1 MSNTVPNR
9 DFRLED
15 FEYDL
20 PEDLIAQQPPPVRH
34 GSRLMW
40 LDRAEQRFEDRQ
52 FAEISQLL
60 LPGDLLIVNDTKVI
74 PARLAA
80 RRQTGGQV
88 EILLIRAEPSQPW
101 VWQAMAAPMRKLK
114 VGEKLVLEQ
123 SGDEVTVRGFATIEE
138 GQRRVMLDFGTQQNL
153 YRILSEVGFAPLP
166 PYIRRQL
173 ETTGGERRGSDLE
186 RYQTIFAKAPGA
198 VAAPTAGLH
207 FSQEIFA
214 ELERRGVE
222 VRHITLHVGP
232 GTFKPITSSLEEHS
246 IEAETF
252 SISQEVAE
260 AINNAL
266 SSNRRVVAVGT
277 TSCRALETAGRTGRV
292 QAVEN
297 EATNLYIRPGFEF
310 RVVKALVTN
319 FHLSKSSLLVLV
331 SAFAGHELT
340 MRAYR
345 HAVDERYRFYSYGD
359 AMLIT

>member
-1 MSNTVPNR
+1 MSNTVPDR
-9 DFRLED
+9 EFRLED

-20 PEDLIAQQPPPVRH
+20 PEELIAQEPPPVRH

-40 LDRAEQRFEDRQ
+40 LDRAKQNFEDRQ
-52 FAEISQLL
+52 FGEISQLL

-88 EILLIRAEPSQPW
+88 EILLIRSEPSRPW

-114 VGEKLVLEQ
+114 QGEKLILEQ
-123 SGDEVTVRGFATIEE
+123 SGDELTVCDFVTVEE
-138 GQRRVMLDFGTQQNL
+138 GQRRVLLDFGTQQKL

-173 ETTGGERRGSDLE
+173 ETTGGERRGTDLE

-207 FSQEIFA
+207 FSQQIFSELA
-214 ELERRGVE
+214 ERGVE
-222 VRHITLHVGP
+222 VGHITLHVGP
-232 GTFKPITSSLEEHS
+232 GTFKPITSSLDEHS

-252 SISQEVAE
+252 SITDEVAA
-260 AINNAL
+260 AINKAL
-266 SSNRRVVAVGT
+266 DENRRVIAVGT
-277 TSCRALETAGRTGRV
+277 TSCRALETAGRNGRV
-292 QAVEN
+292 TAVEN
-297 EATNLYIRPGFEF
+297 QATNLYIRPGFEF
-310 RVVKALVTN
+310 HVVKALVTN

-331 SAFAGHELT
+331 SAFAGHELV
-340 MRAYR
+340 MRAYK